1 METTEMELTEN
12 KTEEQTTET
21 VAETAEEVT
30 TEPVAESSSS
40 SMPEGDLAFTAEKEI
55 LLNGLK
61 IVERATVQKGL
72 QPVLSNILFEA
83 VDKNRIN
90 LYSTNFDLS
99 IITSIEAQVSTMG
112 KITLPARKLID
123 IISRLNDGI
132 IKFELNNTTMVIT
145 SGKTKFEILGIA
157 ASEFP
162 KIEMLSDEDNEV
174 EIDLKPLIVGI
185 KEAGFAAASYESN
198 NNLLSGVV
206 CDINKN
212 ILEIAST
219 DGNRLARARK
229 IISNKEDKAVKLIVP
244 ARVLQEFLKI
254 SYYIDE
260 DTIKIYSKNSKMM
273 IKSDNI
279 IMISSVM
286 NGQYPQYNQLIPQSF
301 PKQAKVNVQK
311 MISALERVLTM
322 VDEKKNSV
330 KFKFSGNTL
339 SLMADTPEEGNSE
352 DEIDILYS
360 GEDILIAFNYKYLLD
375 CFKSMDA
382 EDMIICM
389 NTNLSATVIKPDNEE
404 DFIYLVMPIQIR

>member
-132 IKFELNNTTMVIT
+132 INFELNNTTMVIT

>member
-132 IKFELNNTTMVIT
+132 INFELNNTTMVIT

-198 NNLLSGVV
+198 NNLLSGIV